1 VSALLAIAHAIDWT
15 WEMVIKPL
23 MRVLFALCVVIV
35 AGSLLAAVL
44 AALLMMAWLF
54 GGWPLWSVALLVIA
68 LVLLCA
74 AVWFA

>member
-35 AGSLLAAVL
+35 LL
-44 AALLMMAWLF
+44 
-54 GGWPLWSVALLVIA
+54 I
-68 LVLLCA
+68 LLCA
-74 AVWFA
+74 LLAGLFVAVAKVWP